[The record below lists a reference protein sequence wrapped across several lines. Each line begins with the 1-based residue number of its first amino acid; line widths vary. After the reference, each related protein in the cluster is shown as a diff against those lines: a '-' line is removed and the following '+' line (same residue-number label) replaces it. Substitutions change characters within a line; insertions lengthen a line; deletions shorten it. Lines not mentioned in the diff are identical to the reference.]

1 MIAKIVHSERV
12 RLMKFKVVNVVGTF
26 ESMDKLN
33 PEL

>member
-1 MIAKIVHSERV
+1 
-12 RLMKFKVVNVVGTF
+12 MKFKVVNVTNYKKKKKKVVNVVGTF